1 MSRLSDNLDKI
12 LEGIGG
18 VFAAT
23 DRAREKALPLSR
35 EVIRHSG
42 QTIRALHRRQFD
54 QAGDILKTA
63 GSLLAELEKATDKH
77 NELRRIGFFRD
88 AQKEFTEASIT
99 LALVTGQPL
108 PGPDELGVEPAAYL
122 NGLAEAASEL
132 RRYLLDSMRRDDLS
146 RGEELLSAMDD
157 IYNTLVTV
165 DFPEAITGG
174 LRRTTDV
181 FRGVLEKTRSDLTL
195 AMQQKS
201 LENRLDNFEQNYKG
215 LKGD

>member
-1 MSRLSDNLDKI
+1 MTRLSDNLDGI

-23 DRAREKALPLSR
+23 DKAREKALTLSR
-35 EVIRHSG
+35 DVIRRSG

-54 QAGDILKTA
+54 QAEDILKMA
-63 GSLLAELEKATDKH
+63 GGLLAELEKATGQHD
-77 NELRRIGFFRD
+77 ELRHTGFFRD
-88 AQKEFTEASIT
+88 AQKEFTEASIS

-108 PGPDELGVEPAAYL
+108 PGPDDLGVEPAAYL

-132 RRYLLDSMRRDDLS
+132 RRYLLDSMRKDDLS

-157 IYNTLVTV
+157 IYNALVTV
-165 DFPEAITGG
+165 DFPDAITGG

-181 FRGVLEKTRSDLTL
+181 FRGVLERTRSDLTL

>member
-1 MSRLSDNLDKI
+1 MSRLSDNIDRT
-12 LEGIGG
+12 LETIGS
-18 VFAAT
+18 VFSAT

-35 EVIRHSG
+35 DVIRHSG

-54 QAGDILKTA
+54 QATGKLKAA
-63 GSLLAELEKATDKH
+63 GSLLVELDKATDKH
-77 NELRRIGFFRD
+77 DELRYTGFFRD
-88 AQKEFTEASIT
+88 AQKEFAEASIS

-108 PGPDELGVEPAAYL
+108 PGPDQLGVAPAAYL

-132 RRYLLDSMRRDDLS
+132 RRYLLDSMRKDDLS

-157 IYNTLVTV
+157 IYNALVTV
-165 DFPEAITGG
+165 DFPDAITGG

-181 FRGVLEKTRSDLTL
+181 FRSVLEKTRSDLTL

>member
-1 MSRLSDNLDKI
+1 MSQLSDNLDRI
-12 LEGIGG
+12 LEGIGT
-18 VFAAT
+18 VFTAT
-23 DRAREKALPLSR
+23 DKAREKALPLSR

-54 QAGDILKTA
+54 QAKDMLKTA
-63 GSLLAELEKATDKH
+63 GGLLAELEKATDKH

-165 DFPEAITGG
+165 DFPDAITG
-174 LRRTTDV
+174 
-181 FRGVLEKTRSDLTL
+181 F
-195 AMQQKS
+195 
-201 LENRLDNFEQNYKG
+201 
-215 LKGD
+215 

>member
-1 MSRLSDNLDKI
+1 MSQLSDNLDRI

-18 VFAAT
+18 AFAAT
-23 DRAREKALPLSR
+23 DKAREKALPLSR

-54 QAGDILKTA
+54 QARDILKTA
-63 GSLLAELEKATDKH
+63 GSLLAELEKATVKH

-108 PGPDELGVEPAAYL
+108 PGPDELGVAPAAYL

-132 RRYLLDSMRRDDLS
+132 RRYLLDSMRRDDFS

-201 LENRLDNFEQNYKG
+201 LENRLHNFEQNYKG